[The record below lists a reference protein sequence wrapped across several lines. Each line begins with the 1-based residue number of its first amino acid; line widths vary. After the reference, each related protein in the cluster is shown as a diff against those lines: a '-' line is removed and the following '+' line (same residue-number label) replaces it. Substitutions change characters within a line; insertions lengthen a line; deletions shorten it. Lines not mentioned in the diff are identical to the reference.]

1 MHSPVKI
8 HKRMRNARVARQ
20 ALLQAYRANKT
31 KSGAN
36 IVKGA
41 LMRISRV
48 AKPDSQRYR
57 NLNMALLNASNVK
70 KLKTQHGVS
79 NNHAK
84 KLRNAVLD
92 KHLKDVLNF
101 KL

>member
-1 MHSPVKI
+1 
-8 HKRMRNARVARQ
+8 MRNARVARQ

-31 KSGAN
+31 KAGAN

-41 LMRISRV
+41 LMRIARV

-57 NLNMALLNASNVK
+57 NINMSLLHASNVK
-70 KLKTQHGVS
+70 KLKKQHGVS
-79 NNHAK
+79 KSHAK
-84 KLRNAVLD
+84 KLRSAVLN
-92 KHLKDVLNF
+92 KHINDVLKF